1 MSFSTQGDTRSAK
14 PQPNTPVRLHELCPF
29 PLHPNRGRDAPG
41 SEKTPENGQFFPSS
55 LRPFSPLPPCTGPPS
70 TAAPLPLTA
79 HPALPPSGP
88 ANAAPHRRRA
98 RTAREGEEPGR
109 SRPYRPRRF
118 VTRRI
123 GGTRTYRRLYSPFPR
138 SDSALLGSGQRSGSS
153 FPPDAFEERTPRRRE
168 AGAGGRRCYGGGCF
182 WRGERAGPRQG
193 SLSLRPPGRAGVPG
207 TRRLNRPTEAKP
219 SHGGFRPLS
228 LRGGKATGARPAGT
242 ASLSGCCFWTLFQSC
257 VRRSSW
263 KREATPA
270 SAKTPWPVSQR
281 ATCLSAPPV
290 STGRRSPSTL

>member
-109 SRPYRPRRF
+109 SRPYRPRRL
-118 VTRRI
+118 I

-153 FPPDAFEERTPRRRE
+153 FPPDAFEERP
-168 AGAGGRRCYGGGCF
+168 
-182 WRGERAGPRQG
+182 
-193 SLSLRPPGRAGVPG
+193 RAGVRRARAGAVAMAAGASGEGSELGRGRALCPSGRRRGQACPG
-207 TRRLNRPTEAKP
+207 
-219 SHGGFRPLS
+219 
-228 LRGGKATGARPAGT
+228 RGG
-242 ASLSGCCFWTLFQSC
+242 
-257 VRRSSW
+257 
-263 KREATPA
+263 
-270 SAKTPWPVSQR
+270 
-281 ATCLSAPPV
+281 
-290 STGRRSPSTL
+290 